1 MNKTRPL
8 FLACFLLLTG
18 LFAFNS
24 YADEVTIEYQGGIYT
39 GEVVGDVP
47 NGKGTWVLPDK
58 TKYVGEFKDGKFH
71 GQGTYTYPDGST
83 YVGEYKD
90 DKKHGQGT
98 LTGPDGRKYVGEF
111 KDGKPWNG
119 TEHDKDGKITA
130 TYSEGASVLT
140 TEQEIKELLELRKLI
155 KAKFEELLHPKVEE
169 RDVEEDAASVAKKLG
184 ELIELEREID
194 IRIYELLHPKVEGKD
209 VDEDLFLFAGTLEE
223 LIELER
229 EMDTRIEE
237 LQQR

>member
-47 NGKGTWVLPDK
+47 NGEGTWVLPDK
-58 TKYVGEFKDGKFH
+58 TKYVGK
-71 GQGTYTYPDGST
+71 
-83 YVGEYKD
+83 
-90 DKKHGQGT
+90 
-98 LTGPDGRKYVGEF
+98 F
-111 KDGKPWNG
+111 KDGKPWNS

-209 VDEDLFLFAGTLEE
+209 VEEDLFLFAGTLEE

>member
-8 FLACFLLLTG
+8 FGLCFLLLAG
-18 LFAFNS
+18 LFAFNA
-24 YADEVTIEYQGGIYT
+24 YADEVTIEYQGGTYT

-58 TKYVGEFKDGKFH
+58 TKYVG
-71 GQGTYTYPDGST
+71 Q
-83 YVGEYKD
+83 
-90 DKKHGQGT
+90 
-98 LTGPDGRKYVGEF
+98 F

-130 TYSEGASVLT
+130 TYSKGASVLT
-140 TEQEIKELLELRKLI
+140 TEQEIKELLELKKLI
-155 KAKFEELLHPKVEE
+155 KAKFEEVLHPKVEE

-184 ELIELEREID
+184 KLMELEREID

-209 VDEDLFLFAGTLEE
+209 IDEDLFLFTGTLEE

-229 EMDTRIEE
+229 TIDARI
-237 LQQR
+237 

>member
-58 TKYVGEFKDGKFH
+58 T
-71 GQGTYTYPDGST
+71 
-83 YVGEYKD
+83 
-90 DKKHGQGT
+90 
-98 LTGPDGRKYVGEF
+98 KYVGEF

-209 VDEDLFLFAGTLEE
+209 VDEDLFLFAGTLDE

-229 EMDTRIEE
+229 ELDTRIEE
-237 LQQR
+237 LQER

>member
-83 YVGEYKD
+83 YVGE
-90 DKKHGQGT
+90 
-98 LTGPDGRKYVGEF
+98 F

-140 TEQEIKELLELRKLI
+140 TEQEIKKLLELRKLI

-169 RDVEEDAASVAKKLG
+169 RDVEEDVASVVKKLR

>member
-1 MNKTRPL
+1 MNNTRPL
-8 FLACFLLLTG
+8 ILLCFLLLAG
-18 LFAFNS
+18 LFAFNA
-24 YADEVTIEYQGGIYT
+24 YADEVTIEYQGGTYT

-58 TKYVGEFKDGKFH
+58 TKYVG
-71 GQGTYTYPDGST
+71 Q
-83 YVGEYKD
+83 
-90 DKKHGQGT
+90 
-98 LTGPDGRKYVGEF
+98 F

-130 TYSEGASVLT
+130 TYSKGASVLT
-140 TEQEIKELLELRKLI
+140 TEQEIKELLELKKLI
-155 KAKFEELLHPKVEE
+155 KAKFEEVLHPKVEE

-184 ELIELEREID
+184 ELMELEREID

-209 VDEDLFLFAGTLEE
+209 VDEDLFLFTGTLEE

-229 EMDTRIEE
+229 TIDARI
-237 LQQR
+237 

>member
-58 TKYVGEFKDGKFH
+58 TKYVGEFKDGK
-71 GQGTYTYPDGST
+71 
-83 YVGEYKD
+83 
-90 DKKHGQGT
+90 
-98 LTGPDGRKYVGEF
+98 
-111 KDGKPWNG
+111 PWNG

-155 KAKFEELLHPKVEE
+155 KAKFEEVLHPKVEE
-169 RDVEEDAASVAKKLG
+169 TDVEEDVASVVKKLR

>member
-58 TKYVGEFKDGKFH
+58 TKYVGEFKDGK
-71 GQGTYTYPDGST
+71 
-83 YVGEYKD
+83 
-90 DKKHGQGT
+90 
-98 LTGPDGRKYVGEF
+98 
-111 KDGKPWNG
+111 PWNG

-155 KAKFEELLHPKVEE
+155 KAKFEELLHPKVE
-169 RDVEEDAASVAKKLG
+169 
-184 ELIELEREID
+184 
-194 IRIYELLHPKVEGKD
+194 GKD